1 VYCRQVKHRIVAL
14 VVVAI
19 VFMML
24 FAAFPVINVGAAT
37 LEEMQAESER
47 LRNEA
52 KEIESIIRS
61 QEKDLTDQQA
71 YKNTLDKKIKNTT
84 AQIDLLIERID
95 AINARIKSINKNIE
109 QKEQEIAQKELE
121 IDEQF
126 EALRIRLR
134 AISKTGNLSVLQMLM
149 DTESY
154 TDYLIK
160 SKMMERVAQNDKKL
174 MDELE
179 REIEKID
186 AEKEKLYTDKA
197 EVEKMLAETEKLKK
211 QSDAQKA
218 ELDVLHA
225 KANAALKKIQSTKS
239 VYEQKLR
246 QTKKEQQALENQIR
260 RIIDQN
266 SGDGRYGNVM
276 FWPVPT
282 VRNISSFY
290 GPRWGGFHK
299 GIDIANGSI
308 PIYGEN
314 IVAAASG
321 TVIYANYTNSWG
333 GGYGYYIIID
343 HGLDGQGRRISTLYA
358 HCSKVYARVG
368 QKVVGGETVIALAG
382 NTGNVTGPHLHFEV
396 RENGTPVDPIGK
408 GYIKFNR

>member
-1 VYCRQVKHRIVAL
+1 
-14 VVVAI
+14 
-19 VFMML
+19 
-24 FAAFPVINVGAAT
+24 
-37 LEEMQAESER
+37 
-47 LRNEA
+47 
-52 KEIESIIRS
+52 
-61 QEKDLTDQQA
+61 
-71 YKNTLDKKIKNTT
+71 
-84 AQIDLLIERID
+84 
-95 AINARIKSINKNIE
+95 
-109 QKEQEIAQKELE
+109 
-121 IDEQF
+121 
-126 EALRIRLR
+126 
-134 AISKTGNLSVLQMLM
+134 
-149 DTESY
+149 
-154 TDYLIK
+154 
-160 SKMMERVAQNDKKL
+160 MERVARNDKNL

-179 REIEKID
+179 REIEKIEAD
-186 AEKEKLYTDKA
+186 KEKLYTDKT
-197 EVEKMLAETEKLKK
+197 EVEKMLIDAEKLKK
-211 QSDAQKA
+211 QSDTQKA

-239 VYEQKLR
+239 SYEQKLR

-260 RIIDQN
+260 QIIDQN
-266 SGDGRYGNVM
+266 SGDGQYGNVM

-321 TVIYANYTNSWG
+321 TVIYANSTWVWG

-343 HGLDGQGRRISTLYA
+343 HGFDKQGKSISTLYA
-358 HCSKVYARVG
+358 HCSKVFARVG
-368 QKVVGGETVIALAG
+368 QKVVGGQTVIALAG

-396 RENGTPVDPIGK
+396 RENGTAVDPIGK

>member
-1 VYCRQVKHRIVAL
+1 MYCRQVKHRIVAL